1 MKNQKQTW
9 FVIGLF
15 ILASTLSIISYLVM
29 TQFVAF
35 LLQVAGLLQQGS
47 TVTVMDVFGAMW
59 QTFGVKLILPIIAVG
74 AWYVI
79 AELFTTTSMKTVQKH
94 GLYLGGLT
102 IVISAVMLGLT
113 WETFADVPMIAV
125 LLFPAILIAVLASIA
140 NEGEAK
146 VEIDCETEECITIE
160 ANESEVVTVK
170 TGKLSKR
177 VERRKAKKRQRRHNY
192 HTA

>member
-47 TVTVMDVFGAMW
+47 TVTIVDVFGAMW
-59 QTFGVKLILPIIAVG
+59 QTFGVKLILPIVAVG

-146 VEIDCETEECITIE
+146 V
-160 ANESEVVTVK
+160 
-170 TGKLSKR
+170 
-177 VERRKAKKRQRRHNY
+177 
-192 HTA
+192 